1 VWLKEQLFIC
11 VNIRLYEYIRSLLFL
26 LFSLF
31 FWPCEGHGISPSFY
45 RIPKYLVTGEDTA
58 AELRLFHYSDDE
70 SVGGIS
76 ESEDDFVEES
86 ERDSN
91 SDIVASSDNETVP
104 DLRKGRDVISAPVQ
118 MMISIQ
124 HSVLL
129 VRDMYA
135 KFTTK
140 LFAQS
145 VENKLRNKEL

>member
-1 VWLKEQLFIC
+1 ML
-11 VNIRLYEYIRSLLFL
+11 
-26 LFSLF
+26 
-31 FWPCEGHGISPSFY
+31 
-45 RIPKYLVTGEDTA
+45 KYLVTDEDIE
-58 AELRLFHYSDDE
+58 AELRLLRYSDDE

-76 ESEDDFVEES
+76 ESEDDVVEES

-91 SDIVASSDNETVP
+91 TDTVASSDNETVL
-104 DLRKGRDVISAPVQ
+104 DTEGKYYHG
-118 MMISIQ
+118 ISIE

-145 VENKLRNKEL
+145 VENKLRSKELLWSKETACFNNIFKLMFIFFK